1 MSSYSPAQQRAI
13 ALARTRL
20 SDAISRQKARRVT
33 IDFETRSRLDLSS
46 VGAYKYSQDPSTRVL
61 MMSYC
66 LTGDPKDTRLWLPG
80 MPPPQ
85 ALFTMLATGA
95 ALSAFNS
102 YFEYC
107 IWKNV
112 CVARMGW
119 QDIAIN
125 QTLDVADKCK
135 ALALPA
141 GLEEAAQVLKV
152 ANLKDSKGKALINLF
167 CKPNRKGEFNEPWDF
182 PQEWDD
188 FKVYCVRDTKAE
200 VEIDNILPDLPPF
213 EQNIAWLTM
222 EMNWRG
228 IYLDMAAVN
237 AATELVAQIKEVY
250 NEEASKLS
258 GGLFKKCTQRAKV
271 KDWLE
276 SQGVVLPNL
285 QGKTVDVYLR
295 KKDIKPQVRRM
306 LQLYKVAGSSSVA
319 KFDAM
324 AQYVAADGR
333 VHELLNYHKARTGR
347 WGGKGIQIQN
357 FPRPKL
363 PKWVS
368 YEEVLRVIK
377 LRDVKALDKLA
388 AQIEARDER
397 ERKAKGKDS
406 WWLANSMEVLVSS
419 LRAVICSMVGRHMKS
434 ADYSAIEARVLLWL
448 AGDDRALDIFRRGED
463 IYLDMASAIYNVP
476 LSSLDKESDERP
488 LGKET
493 ILGAGYGMGE
503 DKFRQR
509 CEEVAN
515 IIIDKQMAKKSIQ
528 TYRKRFPLVPKLWA
542 KLEIAAIEAVR
553 FPGRVT
559 KYLGIRFKMD
569 RYGKM
574 PILLCRFPSGHT
586 TGYPYAQVKLGEKWG
601 RLSYELVYQGYHS
614 KTKQWCELSTYG
626 GKLTE
631 NVTQG
636 VARDLM
642 AFGMLLL
649 DCIGYYLIMT
659 VHDEAASEDEDGFG
673 SLKEFEEVLCT
684 LPSWAEGLP
693 VTSEGWEGPRYRK

>member
-1 MSSYSPAQQRAI
+1 MTAYNPRQTEAI
-13 ALARTRL
+13 NLARSRL
-20 SDAISRQKARRVT
+20 AVALERQKARRVT
-33 IDFETRSRLDLSS
+33 IDFETRSKADLRA
-46 VGAYKYSQDPSTRVL
+46 VGAYKYSRDKSTRVL

-66 LTGDPKDTRLWLPG
+66 LTGDPKDTKLWVQG
-80 MPPPQ
+80 DPPPH
-85 ALFTMLATGA
+85 ALFVLINSGA
-95 ALSAFNS
+95 VLNAFNT

-112 CVARMGW
+112 CVPHMGW
-119 QDIAIN
+119 PDVEIN

-141 GLEEAAQVLKV
+141 NLEEAAEVLKV
-152 ANLKDSKGKALINLF
+152 ANLKDAKGKALINLF
-167 CKPNRKGEFNEPWDF
+167 CKPNRQGKFNEAWDY
-182 PQEWDD
+182 PQEWED

-213 EQNIAWLTM
+213 EQNVAWLTNT
-222 EMNWRG
+222 MNWRG
-228 IYLDMAAVN
+228 IYLDMTAVN
-237 AATELVAQIKEVY
+237 AANELVEKIKVVY
-250 NEEASKLS
+250 NAEAAKLS
-258 GGLFKKCTQRAKV
+258 GGMFQKCTQRAKV
-271 KDWLE
+271 KEWMAL
-276 SQGVVLPNL
+276 QGVVLPNL

-295 KKDIKPQVRRM
+295 KDTVPPKVRRM

-319 KFDAM
+319 KFSAM
-324 AQYVAADGR
+324 AQYVADDGR

-368 YEEVLRVIK
+368 YEEVLRIIK
-377 LRDVKALDKLA
+377 CRDVAVLDEFA
-388 AQIEARDER
+388 EQIEKRDKKER
-397 ERKAKGKDS
+397 QAKGKDT
-406 WWLANSMEVLVSS
+406 WWLANSMEILVSS
-419 LRAVICSMVGRHMKS
+419 LRSVICAMVDRHLKS

-493 ILGAGYGMGE
+493 ILGAGYGMG
-503 DKFRQR
+503 DVKFKTR

-515 IIIDKQMAKKSIQ
+515 IIISSEMAKKSIQ
-528 TYRKRFPLVPKLWA
+528 TYRKRFPLVVKLWD
-542 KLEIAAIEAVR
+542 KLEAAAIEAVR

-559 KYLGIRFKMD
+559 QYMGLKFKMA

-586 TGYPYAQVKLGEKWG
+586 TGYPYARVVETMKWG
-601 RLSYELVYQGYHS
+601 RPSFELRYQGYMS
-614 KTKQWCELSTYG
+614 NTKKWGEISSYG
-626 GKLTE
+626 GKLAE

-649 DCIGYYLIMT
+649 DCVGYYLTMT
-659 VHDEAASEDEDGFG
+659 VHDEAASEDDEDFG
-673 SLKEFEEVLCT
+673 SLEDFEMLLCT
-684 LPSWAEGLP
+684 LPKWADGLP
-693 VTSEGWEGPRYRK
+693 VTSEGWQGPRYRK

>member
-1 MSSYSPAQQRAI
+1 M
-13 ALARTRL
+13 ALAVQ
-20 SDAISRQKARRVT
+20 RQGARRVT
-33 IDFETRSRLDLSS
+33 IDFETRSKLDLPT
-46 VGAYKYSQDPSTRVL
+46 VGAYKYSQHSSTRVL

-66 LTGDPKDTRLWLPG
+66 LTGDPKDTKLWLPG
-80 MPPPQ
+80 DAPPH
-85 ALFTMLATGA
+85 ALFTLVNSGA
-95 ALSAFNS
+95 ALNAFNS

-107 IWKNV
+107 IWKHV
-112 CVARMGW
+112 CVPHMGW
-119 QDIAIN
+119 PDVEIE

-141 GLEEAAQVLKV
+141 NLEEAAEVLQV
-152 ANLKDSKGKALINLF
+152 ANLKDGNGKRLIKLF
-167 CKPNRKGEFNEPWDF
+167 CKPNAKGRFNEPWDF
-182 PQEWDD
+182 PQDWED

-200 VEIDNILPDLPPF
+200 VEIDNILPGLPAF

-222 EMNWRG
+222 RMNWRG
-228 IYLDMAAVN
+228 LYLDMAAVN
-237 AATELVAQIKEVY
+237 AADKLVAQIKLVY
-250 NEEASKLS
+250 NAEAAALS
-258 GGLFKKCTQRAKV
+258 GGMFQKCTQRAKV
-271 KDWLE
+271 KAWVA
-276 SQGVVLPNL
+276 SQGVILPNL

-295 KKDIKPQVRRM
+295 KTTVPPKVRRM

-319 KFDAM
+319 KFGAM
-324 AQYVAADGR
+324 KSFVASDGR

-363 PKWVS
+363 PKWVD
-368 YEEVLRVIK
+368 YVDVLNVIK
-377 LRDVKALDKLA
+377 QGCVKALDKLA
-388 AQIEARDER
+388 ADIEARDKKER
-397 ERKAKGKDS
+397 QAKGKDT
-406 WWLANSMEVLVSS
+406 WWLANSMEILTSS
-419 LRAVICSMVGRHMKS
+419 LRAVICAMLDKHLKS

-448 AGDDRALDIFRRGED
+448 AGDQRALDIFRRGED
-463 IYLDMASAIYNVP
+463 IYLDMAAAIYGVP
-476 LSSLDKESDERP
+476 MHTLDKESDERP

-493 ILGAGYGMGE
+493 ILGAGYGMGDE
-503 DKFRQR
+503 KFKTR

-515 IIIDKQMAKKSIQ
+515 IIIDRVTAKKSIQ
-528 TYRKRFPLVPKLWA
+528 TYRKRFPLVPKLWK
-542 KLEIAAIEAVR
+542 KLEAVAIEAVR

-559 KYLGIRFKMD
+559 NYLGIKFKMT

-586 TGYPYAQVKLGEKWG
+586 TGYPFPVVRESFKWG
-601 RLSYELVYQGYHS
+601 ELSYELFYQGCHS
-614 KTKQWCELSTYG
+614 KTHKWGELSTYG

-649 DCIGYYLIMT
+649 DCVGYYLIMT
-659 VHDEAASEDEDGFG
+659 VHDEAASEDDEDFG
-673 SLKEFEEVLCT
+673 SLKDFEMLLCT
-684 LPSWAEGLP
+684 LPKWAGDLP

>member
-1 MSSYSPAQQRAI
+1 MSAYNPRQMEAI
-13 ALARTRL
+13 SLAKSRLALAVE
-20 SDAISRQKARRVT
+20 RQKARRVT
-33 IDFETRSRLDLSS
+33 IDFETRSKLNLPD
-46 VGAYKYSQDPSTRVL
+46 VGAYKYSQHASTRVL

-66 LTGDPKDTRLWLPG
+66 LTGDPKDTKLWVQGDP
-80 MPPPQ
+80 MPQ
-85 ALFTMLATGA
+85 ALFLMLNTGA
-95 ALSAFNS
+95 SLSAFNS

-119 QDIAIN
+119 PDITIER
-125 QTLDVADKCK
+125 TLDVADKCK
-135 ALALPA
+135 ALALPSN
-141 GLEEAAQVLKV
+141 LEEAAEVLKV
-152 ANLKDSKGKALINLF
+152 ANLKDSRGKQLIALF
-167 CKPNRKGEFNEPWDF
+167 CKPNRKGVFNEPWDF
-182 PQEWDD
+182 PQDWED

-213 EQNIAWLTM
+213 EQAIAWLTNT
-222 EMNWRG
+222 MNWRG

-237 AATELVAQIKEVY
+237 AATELVVQIKEVY
-250 NEEASKLS
+250 NAEAAALS
-258 GGLFKKCTQRAKV
+258 GGLFKKCTQRQRV
-271 KDWLE
+271 KDWLAE
-276 SQGVVLPNL
+276 QGVVLPNL
-285 QGKTVDVYLR
+285 QGKTVDVFLR
-295 KKDIKPQVRRM
+295 KTDIAPNVRRM

-324 AQYVAADGR
+324 AAYVAADGR

-363 PKWVS
+363 PKWVA
-368 YEEVLRVIK
+368 YEDVLAIIK
-377 LRDVKALDKLA
+377 RRDVKALDKLA
-388 AQIEARDER
+388 ADIETRDKIER
-397 ERKAKGKDS
+397 AKKGKDT
-406 WWLANSMEVLVSS
+406 WWMANSMEILVSS
-419 LRAVICSMVGRHMKS
+419 LRAVICAMVDRHMKS

-448 AGDDRALDIFRRGED
+448 AGDQRALDIFRRGED
-463 IYLDMASAIYNVP
+463 IYLDMAAAIYGVP
-476 LSSLDKESDERP
+476 MSTLDKESDERP

-493 ILGAGYGMGE
+493 ILGAGYGMGD

-515 IIIDKQMAKKSIQ
+515 IIIDKAMAKKSIQ
-528 TYRKRFPLVPKLWA
+528 TYRKRFPKVPKLWEN
-542 KLEIAAIEAVR
+542 LEKAAIEAVR
-553 FPGRVT
+553 YPGRVT
-559 KYLGIRFKMD
+559 NYLGIRFKMA

-586 TGYPYAQVKLGEKWG
+586 TGYPYAKVILGEKWG
-601 RLSYELVYQGYHS
+601 RVSYELIYEGYHS
-614 KTKQWCELSTYG
+614 KTKQWTELSTYG

-649 DCIGYYLIMT
+649 DCVGYYLIMT
-659 VHDEAASEDEDGFG
+659 VHDEAASEDDEDFG
-673 SLKEFEEVLCT
+673 SLEDFEMLLCT
-684 LPSWAEGLP
+684 LPVWADGLP
-693 VTSEGWEGPRYRK
+693 VTSEGWVGPRYRK